1 MQKATSH
8 KLFQNPIKIGR
19 IGDIDILVNISVFCS
34 ISFSIICIRIS
45 ISYII
50 GIGMDQFLKSIYCL
64 WLSETCRHT
73 GTQRADVEIV
83 VDPGS
88 LAPRNYLSWQ
98 K

>member
-34 ISFSIICIRIS
+34 ISICLICIRIS

-50 GIGMDQFLKSIYCL
+50 GIGMDPFLQPFYCL
-64 WLSETCRHT
+64 ELSGTGRQT
-73 GTQRADVEIV
+73 GTQTDGQTCVLGGCASKN
-83 VDPGS
+83 G
-88 LAPRNYLSWQ
+88 
-98 K
+98 KK